1 MKTNSLNIRYFVND
15 PEAMERELLLKFFRF
30 EGSRDNALNLEHIP
44 AVVSAGCVALCLRG
58 TLSLK
63 LNEQM
68 HSMKADDLC
77 VIFPNTIVQTVAR
90 SADMDCI
97 VLASDLEFIRN
108 FPATHASML
117 YLMISKMPCISLSD
131 KEREIMLAH
140 FDYIRM
146 NYERK
151 DFPYRIDVTRQLL
164 LVLCHEIA
172 AIYQNGQQAAIPSD
186 TYQEKLFRTFIRLVA
201 EHYDRE
207 RRVDFYAEQ
216 LCITP
221 KYLSQV
227 IKKLSQK
234 TAAQW
239 IDDFVLRRAKLMLL
253 SSPLT
258 VQQVSDRLNFPNP
271 SFFSQYF
278 RRKTGKT
285 PKEFRL
291 TVQ

>member
-1 MKTNSLNIRYFVND
+1 MKANSLSIRHFVND

-30 EGSRDNALNLEHIP
+30 EGNRANVLQLEHIP
-44 AVVSAGCVALCLRG
+44 AVLTAGCVVLCLKG
-58 TLSLK
+58 GLSLK
-63 LNEQM
+63 LNEQVY
-68 HSMKADDLC
+68 SIKSNDLC
-77 VIFPNTIVQTVAR
+77 VIFPNTMVQTLTR
-90 SADMDCI
+90 SEDMDCI

-108 FPATHASML
+108 FPVTHASML
-117 YLMISKMPCISLSD
+117 YLMISKMPCVALSD
-131 KEREIMLAH
+131 REKKIMLAH

-172 AIYQNGQQAAIPSD
+172 AIYQNGEQAAIPSD
-186 TYQEKLFRTFIRLVA
+186 TYQEKLFRRFIRLVT
-201 EHYDRE
+201 EHYEQE
-207 RRVDFYAEQ
+207 RRVDFYAEK
-216 LCITP
+216 LCITS

-239 IDDFVLRRAKLMLL
+239 IDDFVVRRAKLMLL

-271 SFFSQYF
+271 SFFTQYF

>member
-1 MKTNSLNIRYFVND
+1 MKANSLSIRHFVND

-30 EGSRDNALNLEHIP
+30 EGNRANVLQLEHIP
-44 AVVSAGCVALCLRG
+44 AVLTAGCVVLCLKG
-58 TLSLK
+58 GLSLK
-63 LNEQM
+63 LNEQVY
-68 HSMKADDLC
+68 SIKSNDLC
-77 VIFPNTIVQTVAR
+77 VIFPNTMVQTLTR
-90 SADMDCI
+90 SEDMDCI

-108 FPATHASML
+108 FPVIHASML
-117 YLMISKMPCISLSD
+117 YLMISKMPCVALSD
-131 KEREIMLAH
+131 REKKIMLAH

-172 AIYQNGQQAAIPSD
+172 AIYQNGEQAAIPSD
-186 TYQEKLFRTFIRLVA
+186 TYQEKLYRRFIRLVT
-201 EHYDRE
+201 EHYEQE
-207 RRVDFYAEQ
+207 RRVDFYAEK
-216 LCITP
+216 LCITS

-239 IDDFVLRRAKLMLL
+239 IDDFVVRRAKLMLL

-271 SFFSQYF
+271 SFFTQYF